1 MGYKLMAYGGYFLF
15 CLFFLLMDGW
25 RGMGI
30 CLIIAGLA
38 LLALEPYKIKSQKH
52 IDKLKENAETLKHF
66 DVGFNPDNFFNT
78 YKTKIAFKESDSL
91 VKIYQLNRDEHIEEY
106 TIPFSNIIE
115 SEITLDN
122 QIISKVSKS
131 RIVAGGL
138 LAGGIGAAIGGL
150 SAPSIQNEMVK
161 SVTLK
166 ITVEDLSKPIHYI
179 DFLPTQEVEGY
190 NTHGYKKDSNI
201 IQQALKNAEYWH
213 GVMDVII
220 KKANKVAQ

>member
-38 LLALEPYKIKSQKH
+38 LLALEPYKIKSQKN

-66 DVGFNPDNFFNT
+66 DVGFKPDNFFNT

-91 VKIYQLNRDEHIEEY
+91 VKIYLLNRDEHIEEY

-115 SEITLDN
+115 SEIALDN

-131 RIVAGGL
+131 GIVAGGL

-150 SAPSIQNEMVK
+150 SASSIQNEMVK

-190 NTHGYKKDSNI
+190 NTQGYKKDSNV

>member
-1 MGYKLMAYGGYFLF
+1 MGYKLMTYGGYFLF

-30 CLIIAGLA
+30 CLIIVGLA
-38 LLALEPYKIKSQKH
+38 LLALEPYKIKAQKN
-52 IDKLKENAETLKHF
+52 IDKLKENAETLKYF

-91 VKIYQLNRDEHIEEY
+91 VKIYQLNRDGHIEQY

-115 SEITLDN
+115 SEVTLDN
-122 QIISKVSKS
+122 QMISKVSKS
-131 RIVAGGL
+131 GIVAGGL

-150 SAPSIQNEMVK
+150 SASSIQNEMVK

-190 NTHGYKKDSNI
+190 NTQGYKKDSNT

>member
-1 MGYKLMAYGGYFLF
+1 MAYGGYFLF

-38 LLALEPYKIKSQKH
+38 LLALEPYKIKAQKN
-52 IDKLKENAETLKHF
+52 IDKLKENAETLKHYES
-66 DVGFNPDNFFNT
+66 GFNPDNFFNT

-91 VKIYQLNRDEHIEEY
+91 VKIYQLNRNEHIEEY

-131 RIVAGGL
+131 GIVAGGL
-138 LAGGIGAAIGGL
+138 LAGGIGAALGGL
-150 SAPSIQNEMVK
+150 SASSIQNEMVK

-166 ITVEDLSKPIHYI
+166 ITVEDLGKPIHYI

-190 NTHGYKKDSNI
+190 NTQGYKKDSNI

-220 KKANKVAQ
+220 KKASKVAQ

>member
-30 CLIIAGLA
+30 CLIIVGLA
-38 LLALEPYKIKSQKH
+38 LLALEPYKIKAQKN
-52 IDKLKENAETLKHF
+52 IDKLKENAETLKYF

-91 VKIYQLNRDEHIEEY
+91 VKIYQLNRDGHIEQY

-122 QIISKVSKS
+122 QMISKVSKS
-131 RIVAGGL
+131 GIVAGGL

-150 SAPSIQNEMVK
+150 SASSIQNEMVK

-190 NTHGYKKDSNI
+190 NTQGYKKDSNI

>member
-1 MGYKLMAYGGYFLF
+1 MGYKLMTYGGYFLF

-30 CLIIAGLA
+30 CLIIVGLA
-38 LLALEPYKIKSQKH
+38 LLALEPYKIKAQKN
-52 IDKLKENAETLKHF
+52 IDKLKENAETLKYF

-91 VKIYQLNRDEHIEEY
+91 VKIYQLNRDGHIEQY

-122 QIISKVSKS
+122 QMISKVSKS
-131 RIVAGGL
+131 GIVAGGL

-150 SAPSIQNEMVK
+150 SASSIQNEMVK

-190 NTHGYKKDSNI
+190 NTQGYKKDSNT

>member
-1 MGYKLMAYGGYFLF
+1 MGYKFMAYGGYFLF

-30 CLIIAGLA
+30 CLIIVGLA
-38 LLALEPYKIKSQKH
+38 LLALEPYKIKAQKN

-66 DVGFNPDNFFNT
+66 DGGFNPDNFFNT

-91 VKIYQLNRDEHIEEY
+91 VKIYQLNKDEHIEEY
-106 TIPFSNIIE
+106 TIPFSNVIE
-115 SEITLDN
+115 SEIALDN

-131 RIVAGGL
+131 GIVAGGL

-150 SAPSIQNEMVK
+150 SASSIQNEMVK

-166 ITVEDLSKPIHYI
+166 ITVEDLGKPIHYI

-190 NTHGYKKDSNI
+190 NIQGYKKDSNV
-201 IQQALKNAEYWH
+201 IQQALTNAEYWH

>member
-1 MGYKLMAYGGYFLF
+1 MGYKFMAYGGYFLF

-25 RGMGI
+25 RGLGI
-30 CLIIAGLA
+30 CLIIVGLA
-38 LLALEPYKIKSQKH
+38 LLALEPYKIKAQKN
-52 IDKLKENAETLKHF
+52 IDKLKENAETLKHY
-66 DVGFNPDNFFNT
+66 DSGFNPDNFFNT

-91 VKIYQLNRDEHIEEY
+91 VKIYQLNRNEHIEEY

-122 QIISKVSKS
+122 QIICKVSKTG
-131 RIVAGGL
+131 IVAGGM

-150 SAPSIQNEMVK
+150 SASSIQNEMVK

-190 NTHGYKKDSNI
+190 NSQGYKKDNNI

-213 GVMDVII
+213 GVIDVII

>member
-1 MGYKLMAYGGYFLF
+1 MTYGGYFLF

-30 CLIIAGLA
+30 CLIIVGLA
-38 LLALEPYKIKSQKH
+38 LLALEPYKIKAQKN
-52 IDKLKENAETLKHF
+52 IDKLKENAETLKYF

-91 VKIYQLNRDEHIEEY
+91 VKIYQLNRDGHIEQY

-115 SEITLDN
+115 SEVTLDN
-122 QIISKVSKS
+122 QMISKVSKS
-131 RIVAGGL
+131 GIVAGGL

-150 SAPSIQNEMVK
+150 SASSIQNEMVK

-190 NTHGYKKDSNI
+190 NTQGYKKDSNT

>member
-1 MGYKLMAYGGYFLF
+1 MTYGGYFLF

-30 CLIIAGLA
+30 CLIIVGLA
-38 LLALEPYKIKSQKH
+38 LLALEPYKIKAQKN
-52 IDKLKENAETLKHF
+52 IDKLKENAETLKYF

-91 VKIYQLNRDEHIEEY
+91 VKIYQLNRDGHIEQY

-122 QIISKVSKS
+122 QMISKVSKS
-131 RIVAGGL
+131 GIVAGGL

-150 SAPSIQNEMVK
+150 SASSIQNEMVK

-190 NTHGYKKDSNI
+190 NTQGYKKDSNT

>member
-1 MGYKLMAYGGYFLF
+1 
-15 CLFFLLMDGW
+15 MDGW

-30 CLIIAGLA
+30 CLIIVGLA
-38 LLALEPYKIKSQKH
+38 LLALEPYKIKAQKN
-52 IDKLKENAETLKHF
+52 IDKLKENAETLKYF

-91 VKIYQLNRDEHIEEY
+91 VKIYQLNRDGHIEQY

-122 QIISKVSKS
+122 QMISKVSKS
-131 RIVAGGL
+131 GIVAGGL

-150 SAPSIQNEMVK
+150 SASSIQNEMVK

-190 NTHGYKKDSNI
+190 NTQGYKKDSNT

>member
-1 MGYKLMAYGGYFLF
+1 MGYKFMAYGGYFLF

-30 CLIIAGLA
+30 CLIIVGLA
-38 LLALEPYKIKSQKH
+38 LLALEPYKIKAQKN
-52 IDKLKENAETLKHF
+52 IDKLKENVETLKHF
-66 DVGFNPDNFFNT
+66 DGGFNPDNFFNT

-91 VKIYQLNRDEHIEEY
+91 VKIYQLNKDEHIEEY
-106 TIPFSNIIE
+106 TIPFSNVIE
-115 SEITLDN
+115 SEIALDN

-131 RIVAGGL
+131 GIVAGGL

-150 SAPSIQNEMVK
+150 SASSIQNEMVK

-166 ITVEDLSKPIHYI
+166 ITVEDLGKPIHYI

-190 NTHGYKKDSNI
+190 NIQGYKKDSNV
-201 IQQALKNAEYWH
+201 IQQALTNAEYWH
-213 GVMDVII
+213 SVMDVII

>member
-1 MGYKLMAYGGYFLF
+1 MAYGGYFLF

-30 CLIIAGLA
+30 CLIIVGLA
-38 LLALEPYKIKSQKH
+38 LLALEPYKIKAQKN

-66 DVGFNPDNFFNT
+66 DGGFNPDNFFNT

-91 VKIYQLNRDEHIEEY
+91 VKIYQLNKDEHIEEY
-106 TIPFSNIIE
+106 TIPFSNVIE
-115 SEITLDN
+115 SEIALDN

-131 RIVAGGL
+131 GIVAGGL

-150 SAPSIQNEMVK
+150 SASSIQNEMVK

-166 ITVEDLSKPIHYI
+166 ITVEDLGKPIHYI

-190 NTHGYKKDSNI
+190 NIQGYKKDSNV
-201 IQQALKNAEYWH
+201 IQQALTNAEYWH

-220 KKANKVAQ
+220 KKADRKSVV

>member
-1 MGYKLMAYGGYFLF
+1 MAYGGYFLF

-25 RGMGI
+25 RGLGI
-30 CLIIAGLA
+30 CLIIVGLA
-38 LLALEPYKIKSQKH
+38 LLALEPYKIKAQKN
-52 IDKLKENAETLKHF
+52 IDKLKENAETLKHY
-66 DVGFNPDNFFNT
+66 DSGFNPDNFFNT

-91 VKIYQLNRDEHIEEY
+91 VKIYQLNRNEHIEEY

-122 QIISKVSKS
+122 QIICKVSKTG
-131 RIVAGGL
+131 IVAGGM

-150 SAPSIQNEMVK
+150 SASSIQNEMVK

-190 NTHGYKKDSNI
+190 NSQGYKKDNNI

-213 GVMDVII
+213 GVIDVII